1 MSLFCVCVV
10 CTYLRIVPVVCLCVC
25 LFDYFSVLFF
35 LLFLYTKYCI
45 VYKHCVRNDMFVC

>member
-10 CTYLRIVPVVCLCVC
+10 CTHLRIVPVVCLCVC
-25 LFDYFSVLFF
+25 LFVYFSVLFF
-35 LLFLYTKYCI
+35 LLYYTKYCI

>member
-25 LFDYFSVLFF
+25 LFVYFSVLFF
-35 LLFLYTKYCI
+35 YYFYILNIVLYISI
-45 VYKHCVRNDMFVC
+45 V